1 MSDDGLRFG
10 ILGPLTVRASG
21 RVVPLAAEKPRQF
34 LATLLLNPNRVVP
47 LYTVIEIL
55 WRGQPPRSAI
65 ANIRTYASSLRTT
78 LGGIDRIIGD
88 SVGYRLR
95 VSPHELDIL
104 TFTELT
110 RQAELSLERHR
121 PKVALELFRRAD
133 DLWRGSPLEDLSPH
147 PQWAAQ
153 LQHLGEQRL
162 ALNESLAALELAA
175 QMYASV
181 IARARKCLGDHPFRE
196 RAWMLLIL
204 ALYGEGRREEALAAY
219 AECRQALREE
229 LGVEPNGELQ
239 MVQFGILNGAR
250 VHALV
255 LEVLP
260 EAGGRSFSDLTSS
273 FKALPPAHPLT
284 AHELAN
290 AMAAAGLVERVE
302 EDCDAQP
309 CYMLRLG

>member
-10 ILGPLTVRASG
+10 ILGPLTVRARE
-21 RVVPLAAEKPRQF
+21 RVVLLAAEKPRQF

-47 LYTVIEIL
+47 LYALIEIL
-55 WRGQPPRSAI
+55 WRGRPPRSAI

-78 LGGIDRIIGD
+78 LGDPARIVGD
-88 SVGYRLR
+88 SVGYQLQ
-95 VSPHELDIL
+95 VSPHELDML
-104 TFTELT
+104 TFVELT
-110 RQAELSLERHR
+110 RQAESFLERHR
-121 PKVALELFRRAD
+121 PKIALELLRRAD

-153 LQHLGEQRL
+153 LEHLGEQRL
-162 ALNESLAALELAA
+162 ALNENLAELELAA

-181 IARARKCLGDHPFRE
+181 IARTRKCLRDHPFRE

-204 ALYGEGRREEALAAY
+204 ALYGRGRREEALAAY
-219 AECRQALREE
+219 VECRQALREE
-229 LGVEPNGELQ
+229 LGVEPYAELQ
-239 MVQFGILNGAR
+239 MVQSGILNGVR

-260 EAGGRSFSDLTSS
+260 EAGGPSCSDLTPSS
-273 FKALPPAHPLT
+273 EALPPAHSLT
-284 AHELAN
+284 AHDLAN

-302 EDCDAQP
+302 EDCGTQH
-309 CYMLRLG
+309 MLRPG